1 MPIDGGLA
9 VELLAL
15 GLATGFLAG
24 MLGIGGGM
32 LQVPFMTII
41 LSKKGVPAGIAIKMA
56 IATSMATIV
65 FTSLSSLRAHHR
77 RGAVRWDLV
86 RGIAPGI
93 VGGGLMAGAGMF
105 ALIKGPHLAYL
116 FALFLG
122 VSALQMLRDRK
133 PQANPHDAGPARA
146 GGGGRRHRT
155 VSGLLG
161 AGGAFVAAPFMTWCN
176 VPMHT
181 VVATSAALGFPVAL
195 ASTAGYLI
203 SGWDLPAALP
213 GAFGYLYLPAVL
225 IVSAASVSMAPLGA
239 RAAHAT
245 DVSAAKAPLCDG
257 AVRAGGL
264 HGLSRHWRVSGVSA
278 TFEADAGQR
287 QVIAAAPPRFCQRAF
302 AGRQQ
307 FLLRARGVRKAGH
320 AHRHAEAQFL
330 AIENDDLGR
339 ALAAKTFH
347 ARMCGRQPDT

>member
-1 MPIDGGLA
+1 MPIDAWLA
-9 VELLAL
+9 AALLAL

-41 LSKKGVPAGIAIKMA
+41 LSKKGVPAGMAIKMA

-93 VGGGLMAGAGMF
+93 VGGGLLAGAGVF
-105 ALIKGPHLAYL
+105 ALIKGPQLAFV

-122 VSALQMLRDRK
+122 VSALQMMLDRK
-133 PQANPHDAGPARA
+133 PRPTRTMPGPLGQTAV
-146 GGGGRRHRT
+146 GGVIGL

-161 AGGAFVAAPFMTWCN
+161 AGGAFISAPFMTWCN

-203 SGWDLPAALP
+203 SGWSLPAALP
-213 GAFGYLYLPAVL
+213 GAFGYLYLPALL
-225 IVSAASVSMAPLGA
+225 IVSLASVSMAPLGA

-245 DVSAAKAPLCDG
+245 DVVQLKRRFAVVLFILAAYM
-257 AVRAGGL
+257 V
-264 HGLSRHWRVSGVSA
+264 
-278 TFEADAGQR
+278 
-287 QVIAAAPPRFCQRAF
+287 QRAF
-302 AGRQQ
+302 SA
-307 FLLRARGVRKAGH
+307 
-320 AHRHAEAQFL
+320 
-330 AIENDDLGR
+330 
-339 ALAAKTFH
+339 
-347 ARMCGRQPDT
+347 